1 MRWRARCG
9 RTDRVVG
16 WPREGQTMSA
26 IPAHLL
32 DAALQLPEDARIELA
47 NRLFESLDPAE
58 DEGDVEAAWAEEIKR
73 RIDDLESGGE
83 KAIPWEEAR
92 RMSVEEDNESAAGSL
107 PPARQP
113 PR

>member
-1 MRWRARCG
+1 
-9 RTDRVVG
+9 
-16 WPREGQTMSA
+16 MSE

-73 RIDDLESGGE
+73 RLEDLQSGRE
-83 KAIPWEEAR
+83 KAIPLDEAWKII
-92 RMSVEEDNESAAGSL
+92 MDDSDVADTD
-107 PPARQP
+107 
-113 PR
+113 